1 MARKPTTAAPAQPLP
16 YELLASRIKKQILS
30 PRAQLE
36 RRAVIARQP
45 DEAEEDWA
53 LLLEQLSEEES
64 VTLAHQEDGAVLLT
78 WEKPLPD

>member
-1 MARKPTTAAPAQPLP
+1 MARKPTPAAPAQPLP

-53 LLLEQLSEEES
+53 LLLEQLGEEES
-64 VTLAHQEDGAVLLT
+64 VTLAHLEDGTVQLT
-78 WEKPLPD
+78 WTNQHPD